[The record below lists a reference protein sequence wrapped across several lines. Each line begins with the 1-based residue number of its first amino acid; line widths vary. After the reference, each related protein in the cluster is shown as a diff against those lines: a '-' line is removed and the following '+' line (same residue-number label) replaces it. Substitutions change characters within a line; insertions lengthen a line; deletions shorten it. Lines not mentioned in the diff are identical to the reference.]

1 MRTFAHRLSTGA
13 YDNTK
18 LINLGAKVHN
28 FCTTPKQN
36 ETKRDCQSNKCK
48 SKYSVSELRRNNG
61 VRGRYNWETA
71 QSNVV
76 QTKRK
81 KPDNHSINK
90 DVMEEAKHLLVTE
103 QWSPDKYPVYW
114 PRMARTVI
122 HLLSL
127 FKEYFK
133 SITTDNGPEFAAH
146 KDITKYL
153 GVPVYFSDP
162 YLFIAKGSC

>member
-1 MRTFAHRLSTGA
+1 
-13 YDNTK
+13 
-18 LINLGAKVHN
+18 
-28 FCTTPKQN
+28 
-36 ETKRDCQSNKCK
+36 
-48 SKYSVSELRRNNG
+48 
-61 VRGRYNWETA
+61 
-71 QSNVV
+71 
-76 QTKRK
+76 
-81 KPDNHSINK
+81 
-90 DVMEEAKHLLVTE
+90 MEEAKHLLVTE